1 MAVNSL
7 NREYFLHE
15 SSFADAGCVV
25 GKNTKIW
32 HFTHIM
38 SGAVVGE
45 NCNIGQNV
53 FIASGVHIGNGVKI
67 QNNVSLYEGVAIED
81 NVFLGPSC
89 VFTNVINPRAAV
101 ERKSEYKNT
110 LIREGASIG
119 ANATVVCGV
128 TIGKFAFVGAGAVV
142 TKDISDYELVVGN
155 PSKHIGWL
163 SEHGEKLQFDHNGLA
178 ICRATDAMYQL
189 ENNKVRKL

>member
-1 MAVNSL
+1 
-7 NREYFLHE
+7 
-15 SSFADAGCVV
+15 
-25 GKNTKIW
+25 
-32 HFTHIM
+32 
-38 SGAVVGE
+38 
-45 NCNIGQNV
+45 
-53 FIASGVHIGNGVKI
+53 
-67 QNNVSLYEGVAIED
+67 
-81 NVFLGPSC
+81 

-119 ANATVVCGV
+119 ANSTVVCGV